1 MPKGNTPVASKTQNT
16 FTKTAMSRRSFLKG
30 TGAGAAGLAAAGF
43 PLPIARA
50 TAGDKGEFAINI
62 GITVPATQETKNM
75 AEIAH
80 RVEALGFESLWI
92 GEHPVI
98 PVSFNRQLPGGETL
112 PEHYNRW
119 ADPFIALAIASTA
132 TKHLKLATGVCLLPE
147 RDTLVTAK
155 VIASLDMYSGGR
167 VLLGVGGGWVK
178 EETEIMGTKFHLRWK
193 RLQETVEAMRILWTQ
208 PKPSYQGE
216 LVQFPPVYCDP
227 KPVQKSGPPILLGG
241 HTPKALDR
249 VARTYDGWCP
259 LTNDPADYKKK
270 VAIIRQKATEAG
282 RNPEALQMTALV
294 DPQNGALSA
303 DTLKAFREAG
313 ASRIVFFSQPF
324 LQEIATGNALA
335 AIDRVAPI
343 LERAQKL

>member
-1 MPKGNTPVASKTQNT
+1 MPKGNTRLTSSAQNT
-16 FTKTAMSRRSFLKG
+16 VAKTAMSRRSFLRG
-30 TGAGAAGLAAAGF
+30 TGAGAAGLAAAGLSF
-43 PLPIARA
+43 PVARA
-50 TAGDKGEFAINI
+50 TADDKGEFALSI
-62 GITVPATQETKNM
+62 GLTVPATQETKNM

-92 GEHPVI
+92 GEHPII
-98 PVSFNRQLPGGETL
+98 PVAFNRQLPGGDTL

-119 ADPFIALAIASTA
+119 ADPFIALAIAASA
-132 TKHLKLATGVCLLPE
+132 TKRLKLATGVCLLPE
-147 RDTLVTAK
+147 RETLVTAK

-167 VLLGVGGGWVK
+167 VLLGVGGGWLQ
-178 EETEIMGTKFHLRWK
+178 EETEIMGTTFRLRWK
-193 RLQETVEAMRILWTQ
+193 RLQETVEAMRILWTHPQ
-208 PKPSYQGE
+208 PSYQGE
-216 LVQFPPVYCDP
+216 LVRFPPVYCEP
-227 KPVQKSGPPILLGG
+227 KPVQKSGPPVFLGG

-270 VAIIRQKATEAG
+270 VAIIRQKAKEAG
-282 RNPEALQMTALV
+282 RNPDALQMTAFV
-294 DPQNGALSA
+294 DPLNGALSA

-324 LQEIATGNALA
+324 VQEVATGNALA

-343 LERAQKL
+343 LERARKL